1 MSSSSTNRRQDEAG
15 RHQGG
20 PDAPGG
26 ELSLID
32 VTMPQMGVSVAEGT
46 VVEWKKQPG
55 DWVEADEIIAAI
67 STDKI
72 DTDVEAPAT
81 GRVQELLVDV
91 GATVEVGTVLARIA
105 TDARPGEAHVSEND
119 SASSAGTSEASAAL
133 DAPGEAGE
141 LQGDTAEEHA
151 GTAQRGSSA
160 ARRSG
165 SRRYSPVVMRIATE
179 HGIDLDQV
187 EGTGRGGRVRKQD
200 VLAFMENGGDAPEEA
215 PMHIESPYRPD
226 EPAPAKTRKPRFDA
240 PPPAAPEAAP
250 AVAAGSAPLSRMRQ
264 AIGARMLQSLQTS
277 ATCTTVVEADL
288 VRIEAAR
295 KQSGFTYLPYIARA
309 TVETLREFP
318 ALNAT
323 LEDDTLTTYDGVHL
337 GIAVSLGEGGLI
349 VPVIRDAQELSV
361 EGLAKRIKDLARRA
375 RENALTADEVR
386 GGSFTITNPGG
397 YGSIIATPVINQP
410 QVAILDTEAVVKRPV
425 VITDE
430 LGNDSIAIRPMTY
443 LCMSWD
449 HRALDGA
456 LAAQFLSALRKKL
469 ETWPTN

>member
-1 MSSSSTNRRQDEAG
+1 
-15 RHQGG
+15 
-20 PDAPGG
+20 
-26 ELSLID
+26 
-32 VTMPQMGVSVAEGT
+32 MPQMGVSVVEGT
-46 VVEWKKQPG
+46 VVEWKKRVG
-55 DWVEADEIIAAI
+55 DWVQADEIIASI

-81 GRVQELLVDV
+81 GRVQEVLVEV
-91 GATVEVGTVLARIA
+91 GTTVDVGTVLARIA
-105 TDARPGEAHVSEND
+105 TDAKPGEAHLSE
-119 SASSAGTSEASAAL
+119 SEPPE
-133 DAPGEAGE
+133 APEAPSE
-141 LQGDTAEEHA
+141 PRSEPREE
-151 GTAQRGSSA
+151 RP
-160 ARRSG
+160 RREG
-165 SRRYSPVVMRIATE
+165 GRRYSPVVMRIASE

-200 VLAFMENGGDAPEEA
+200 VLAFLEDGGAPGEP
-215 PMHIESPYRPD
+215 PMHTESPYRPD
-226 EPAPAKTRKPRFDA
+226 EPAAAKKRKPRFEA
-240 PPPAAPEAAP
+240 PAAEPAP
-250 AVAAGSAPLSRMRQ
+250 APAAGSGPLSRMRQ
-264 AIGARMLQSLQTS
+264 SIGARMLQSLQTA

-288 VRIEAAR
+288 IRIEAAR
-295 KQSGFTYLPYIARA
+295 AKTGFTYLPYIARA

-323 LEDDTLTTYDGVHL
+323 LEDDTVTTYDGVHL

-349 VPVIRDAQELSV
+349 VPVIRDAQDLSV
-361 EGLAKRIKDLARRA
+361 DGLAGRIKDLAKRA
-375 RENALTADEVR
+375 RANQLTPDDVR

-410 QVAILDTEAVVKRPV
+410 QVAILDTEAVVKRAV

-456 LAAQFLSALRKKL
+456 LAAQFLNELRKKL
-469 ETWPTN
+469 EFWPTT

>member
-1 MSSSSTNRRQDEAG
+1 MSSSPTET
-15 RHQGG
+15 
-20 PDAPGG
+20 
-26 ELSLID
+26 LVD
-32 VTMPQMGVSVAEGT
+32 VTMPQMGVSVVEGT

-55 DWVEADEIIAAI
+55 DWVQADEIIASI

-81 GRVQELLVDV
+81 GRVQELIVDV
-91 GATVEVGTVLARIA
+91 GTTVEVGTVLARIA
-105 TDARPGEAHVSEND
+105 TDARPGEPHVSEGEQ
-119 SASSAGTSEASAAL
+119 AAAAAAAEAEQEPAESEPEPAA
-133 DAPGEAGE
+133 PPRES
-141 LQGDTAEEHA
+141 QGP
-151 GTAQRGSSA
+151 
-160 ARRSG
+160 
-165 SRRYSPVVMRIATE
+165 RRYSPVVMRIASE
-179 HGIDLDQV
+179 HGIDLDRV

-200 VLAFMENGGDAPEEA
+200 VLAFLENGGGGEEP

-240 PPPAAPEAAP
+240 QPAAAASAP
-250 AVAAGSAPLSRMRQ
+250 APAQPAPAPAGSVPLSRMRQ
-264 AIGARMLQSLQTS
+264 AIGSRMLQSLQTS
-277 ATCTTVVEADL
+277 ATCTTIVEADL

-295 KQSGFTYLPYIARA
+295 AQSGFTYLPYIARA
-309 TVETLREFP
+309 TIDALREFP
-318 ALNAT
+318 SLNAT

-361 EGLAKRIKDLARRA
+361 EGLASRIKDLAKRGRA
-375 RENALTADEVR
+375 NQLTPDEVR

-425 VITDE
+425 VLTDE
-430 LGNDSIAIRPMTY
+430 FGNDSIAIRPMTY

-456 LAAQFLSALRKKL
+456 LAAQFLTSLRKKL
-469 ETWPTN
+469 ESWPTT

>member
-1 MSSSSTNRRQDEAG
+1 VSSSSTETT
-15 RHQGG
+15 
-20 PDAPGG
+20 
-26 ELSLID
+26 LVD

-46 VVEWKKQPG
+46 VVEWKKQVG
-55 DWVEADEIIAAI
+55 DWVQADEIIASI

-81 GRVQELLVDV
+81 GRVQEIIVDV
-91 GATVEVGTVLARIA
+91 GSTVDVGSVMARIA
-105 TDARPGEAHVSEND
+105 TDAKPGEAHRSE
-119 SASSAGTSEASAAL
+119 SEAASAGTSEADVAMEAS
-133 DAPGEAGE
+133 GEAGE
-141 LQGDTAEEHA
+141 LKGDT
-151 GTAQRGSSA
+151 TVRT
-160 ARRSG
+160 RREG
-165 SRRYSPVVMRIATE
+165 GRRYSPVVMRMASE

-200 VLAFMENGGDAPEEA
+200 VLAFLENGGAATEP

-226 EPAPAKTRKPRFDA
+226 EPAAPKTRKPRFE
-240 PPPAAPEAAP
+240 PPAAAP
-250 AVAAGSAPLSRMRQ
+250 AGSAPLSRMRQ
-264 AIGARMLQSLQTS
+264 SIGARMLQSLQTA

-288 VRIEAAR
+288 IRIEAAR
-295 KQSGFTYLPYIARA
+295 AKTGFTYLPYIARA

-323 LEDDTLTTYDGVHL
+323 LEDDTVTTYDGVHL

-361 EGLAKRIKDLARRA
+361 DGLAARIKDLAKRA
-375 RENALTADEVR
+375 RANQLTPDDVR

-456 LAAQFLSALRKKL
+456 LAAQFLNELRKKL
-469 ETWPTN
+469 ESWPTTQAKV

>member
-1 MSSSSTNRRQDEAG
+1 VSSSNTEATT
-15 RHQGG
+15 
-20 PDAPGG
+20 
-26 ELSLID
+26 LVD

-55 DWVEADEIIAAI
+55 DWVEADEIIASI

-91 GATVEVGTVLARIA
+91 GTTVEVGTVLARIA
-105 TDARPGEAHVSEND
+105 TDAKPGEAHRSESD
-119 SASSAGTSEASAAL
+119 SSSQGTSEAAAAL

-141 LQGDTAEEHA
+141 LQGDTGETHA
-151 GTAQRGSSA
+151 GSAQRGSQA
-160 ARRSG
+160 ARDSDSPNRP
-165 SRRYSPVVMRIATE
+165 RRYSPVVMRIASE
-179 HGIDLDQV
+179 HGVDLDQV

-200 VLAFMENGGDAPEEA
+200 VLAFIESGGDGAAVEEP

-226 EPAPAKTRKPRFDA
+226 EPAAPKKRRPRIEQ
-240 PPPAAPEAAP
+240 PAP
-250 AVAAGSAPLSRMRQ
+250 APAAAGSGAGGAPLSRMRQ
-264 AIGARMLQSLQTS
+264 AIGARMLESLQTA

-288 VRIEAAR
+288 VRIESAR
-295 KQSGFTYLPYIARA
+295 AKTGFTYLPYIARA
-309 TVETLREFP
+309 TIETLREFP
-318 ALNAT
+318 PLNAT
-323 LEDDTLTTYDGVHL
+323 LEDGTLTTYEGVHL

-361 EGLAKRIKDLARRA
+361 EGLAARIKDLAQRA
-375 RENALTADEVR
+375 RANQLTADEVR

-469 ETWPTN
+469 ESWPIN